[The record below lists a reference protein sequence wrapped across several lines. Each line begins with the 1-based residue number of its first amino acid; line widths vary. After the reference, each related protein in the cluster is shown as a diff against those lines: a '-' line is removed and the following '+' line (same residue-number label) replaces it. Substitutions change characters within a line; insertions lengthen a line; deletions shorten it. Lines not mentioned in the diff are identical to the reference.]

1 MYQALYRKYRPA
13 DFSDVCGQDHITSVL
28 RTQVSN
34 GRVSHAYI
42 FCGSRGTGKTTCAKI
57 LAKAV
62 NCENPQ
68 NGDPCNECESC
79 RAIRDESV
87 MDVVEMDAASNNGV
101 DHIRRL
107 CDEVQYL
114 PTQLKKRVYI
124 IDEVHMLSTSA
135 FNALLKT
142 IEEPPSH
149 VLFILATTEMDAIP
163 ATILSRCQRFDF
175 KRISPEVIATR
186 LSSIANEEGIAI
198 DEKAAITLAR
208 LADGALRDA
217 LSLLEACQNEDHSV
231 TVDSINERLGLS
243 SRGELLELI
252 ECIAKRDTVSCIEL
266 VSKMYERLGSFKFAV
281 EQMILLYRDLMLIK
295 TLKQYRDFVDSYGD
309 DLKILEHIAELHT
322 LESLSSHI
330 RVLEEFY
337 VTVDRISS
345 CKKASV
351 EILMVRLCC
360 ESLSDDTS
368 SLLARISRLESAV
381 EKGLPLVSAGE
392 DTNKEVPVQT
402 LVAPQTETVGGMQ
415 EKSGNESSEF
425 SGKVKLKN
433 QLLTIPFLK
442 PWVPQLEF
450 IKQGQTLHILCG
462 AFAKGVLGSD
472 TCRASIL
479 ECASKVDPEIS
490 AVSVEAKANTDVTPN
505 TDLNDL

>member
-62 NCENPQ
+62 NCENPK
-68 NGDPCNECESC
+68 NGDPCNECDSC
-79 RAIRDESV
+79 RAIRDEAV

-142 IEEPPSH
+142 IEEPPAH

-175 KRISPEVIATR
+175 KRITPEVIASR
-186 LSSIANEEGIAI
+186 LGTIAKAESITM
-198 DEKAAITLAR
+198 DERAAFTLAR

-217 LSLLEACQNEDHSV
+217 LSLLEACQSEDHSV
-231 TVDSINERLGLS
+231 TVDSIHERLGLS

-252 ECIAKRDTVSCIEL
+252 ECIARRDTASCIEL
-266 VSKMYERLGSFKFAV
+266 VGKMYERLGSFKFAV
-281 EQMILLYRDLMLIK
+281 EQLILLYRDLMLIK
-295 TLKQYRDFVDSYGD
+295 TIKRYRDFVDSYAD
-309 DLKILEHIAELHT
+309 DLEILERVAELYT
-322 LESLSSHI
+322 VESLSSHI

-337 VTVDRISS
+337 ATVDRISS

-360 ESLSDDTS
+360 ESLSDDTQ
-368 SLLARISRLESAV
+368 SLLARLSRLESAM
-381 EKGLPLVSAGE
+381 KNGFPATS
-392 DTNKEVPVQT
+392 
-402 LVAPQTETVGGMQ
+402 LVAE
-415 EKSGNESSEF
+415 EKKESSISALPPKPDKSEEKTEDLTSEGAEF
-425 SGKVKLKN
+425 AGKVKLKN

-450 IKQGQTLHILCG
+450 IKQGQTLRILCG

-479 ECASKVDPEIS
+479 ECASKVDPEIVT
-490 AVSVEAKANTDVTPN
+490 VSVEAKANSDVTTN